1 MEHENGFDMERFL
14 LNATPNACT
23 DILAAMVQDIKND
36 LKPNALHI
44 KMGALSREMD
54 TDQYLELRLEQIL
67 KDMSL
72 VKSKLHQLL
81 GIRE

>member
-1 MEHENGFDMERFL
+1 MEHENGFDIEKFL
-14 LNATPNACT
+14 LSATPNGCA
-23 DILAAMVQDIKND
+23 DMLAAMVHD
-36 LKPNALHI
+36 LKNNLQPNALHI
-44 KMGALSREMD
+44 KLGALSREMD
-54 TDQYLELRLEQIL
+54 TDQYLELRMEQLL